1 MNIYKSFLPGDVAAT
16 EQEIHEAVPL
26 TGSLFS
32 GALGT
37 STYNELNIKN
47 YFHGLFQSVFDYPYL
62 SSSATQICDI
72 SLGIS
77 PYSPVSSSATVD
89 NEKKIRTY
97 SQFALALNG
106 TDTNGTILEFDRD
119 GENSG
124 GDKIREAM
132 FLAFTRV
139 LTKDEIQKGTF
150 RLSMYTAAAD
160 ITTQLPAGLITMGD
174 YGAAN
179 SYKTN
184 SPVGEYGILYT
195 SSATPNASSGVG
207 LIYYQAGLAVVS
219 ASADLFTSSYPGY
232 GRRFLPNAF
241 YVGASLVSAS
251 IYMFLTGS
259 TIEQF
264 ANAIRYRTDNIF
276 FNNSTKINSS
286 IYFCRANHNEFNYS
300 SNPTYTT
307 GSKITT
313 KNKSKDIPTAY
324 ITGVGFYNANNELLA
339 FGKLSEP
346 LKKTA
351 ENEIVLRGRIDY

>member
-16 EQEIHEAVPL
+16 EQEIHEAIPL

-37 STYNELNIKN
+37 STYKELNIKN

-72 SLGIS
+72 SLGYSANS
-77 PYSPVSSSATVD
+77 PASSSDSID
-89 NEKKIRTY
+89 NEKKIRVY
-97 SQFALALNG
+97 SQFALAAAG
-106 TDTNGTILEFDRD
+106 TDTNGNILEFDRD

-124 GDKIREAM
+124 GTKIREAM
-132 FLAFTRV
+132 FLSFTRV
-139 LTKDEIQKGTF
+139 LSKDEIQKGTF
-150 RLSMYTAAAD
+150 SMTMYTGTVGTNPGGA
-160 ITTQLPAGLITMGD
+160 ITISD

-184 SPVGEYGILYT
+184 SPIGEYGILYT
-195 SSATPNASSGVG
+195 SSATPNANSGVG
-207 LIYYQAGLAVVS
+207 LIYYQAGLAVLT
-219 ASADLFTSSYPGY
+219 ASTTLFNEDG
-232 GRRFLPNAF
+232 FLPNSSQAN
-241 YVGASLVSAS
+241 ASLVAGN
-251 IYMFLTGS
+251 ILAFLTGA

-264 ANAIRYRTDNIF
+264 ANAIRFRTDNIY
-276 FNNSTKINSS
+276 FNNTTKLNSS

-307 GSKITT
+307 GSKIVT
-313 KNKSKDIPTAY
+313 KNKAKDVPTAY